1 MLIKTFEAGPL
12 SANNYL
18 VIDENTNE
26 AMIIDCSDYVYE
38 IVETVAQMNLNVK
51 YILTT
56 HGHFDHVLGINEMKE
71 ALNAEVYV
79 SQEDVIL
86 IENIKQFSKMM
97 QPDRIVEIPVY
108 DKVYTAG
115 TVFNLGKEV
124 FNVIKTPGHTEGSV
138 SIKGRNVLFS
148 GDTLF
153 RDGYGR
159 TDLFGGNA
167 DKLIHSI
174 TNVIFYLPPE
184 TVVYPG
190 HGPSTTIEYEK
201 THNDI
206 NKYAK

>member
-18 VIDENTNE
+18 VIDENSKE
-26 AMIIDCSDYVYE
+26 ALIIDCSDYVYE

-79 SQEDVIL
+79 SKEDVIL
-86 IENIKQFSKMM
+86 IENIKQFSKMI
-97 QPDRIVEIPVY
+97 QTDKIFEIPVY
-108 DKVYTAG
+108 DKVYKAG
-115 TVFNLGKEV
+115 TVFQIGNEK

-153 RDGYGR
+153 KDGYGR

-174 TNVIFYLPPE
+174 TNVIFHLPPE

-190 HGPSTTIEYEK
+190 HGPCTTIEYEK
-201 THNDI
+201 ANNDI